1 MANYTWVGTDSSD
14 PTDWNDPN
22 NWTVAGAPAT
32 SPPGPNDSVT
42 IDAGSDTVSIGGTGE
57 LQSASLT
64 LTSSTGGSIDLTGTF
79 DTGTLGLTGVLQLQG
94 TLTDSGTASFA
105 DGATLE
111 GGTTGVQGAATFGSA
126 FTLENAE
133 LDLST
138 SSTATLSTLDLI
150 GAVTLSGDITTTS
163 LSDSGATSLTL
174 GTGTFGVSSSTP
186 SAPALLAPLTIAG
199 DDTLAG
205 AFSTSSLTVTGGAAL
220 NLNAGDSLTASGAAF
235 DPSGS
240 VSLTDGTLLITGNAS
255 LGSSLSVSG
264 AGSLTVDGTLS
275 TDGGSIGASDNSRVL
290 IGELNGSGGEVS
302 LSADGT
308 SVIEIGSE
316 NTATT
321 GTITID
327 SGIGVTAWGSFSA
340 PAIVV
345 NGTLDVA
352 NGEELSLS
360 GSGRG
365 LTGSGSVQIGS
376 GSSLYLS
383 GVDPGSSDTVQ
394 IDFAGSGGDLSIT
407 SGDLTA
413 LGAFVPTINGFS
425 STNVID
431 FTGSAITSATYASGI
446 LSLYAGATLAAALD
460 IGTGYNNEFSVL
472 STNSGYQIDYLG
484 GGTNAAPAGT
494 TTADSYQWIGP
505 VAGDWNNTANWAD
518 TTAAQSPASVA
529 PGANDS
535 VTIAAAAN
543 GAAQVLVG
551 NGNAYGLTLE
561 GETLLDGVFKVGAGG
576 LTLAPNASAVL
587 ETASSLSVSG
597 NATFGG
603 GADVMLNGGTMSVT
617 GTFYGSEVYDE
628 PNTIENGGSLT
639 VGALVDS
646 FFTEFSIAAG
656 STLTVKG
663 NMSDASGGGDSIFGV
678 SGAGAGFTVKGTFV
692 STDDSVT
699 ASNGGQ
705 VQIAE
710 LTQDANG
717 NGINLTVQ
725 DASSSIEIGTKGG
738 VAAGTLTI
746 DAGISVTEAGN
757 FSAPTIVVNG
767 TLDVANGEELSLSGT
782 GRGLTGSGSVQ
793 IGSGSSLSVSGV
805 DPGSSDKVQIDFAGS
820 GGDLSITSGDLN
832 SLDNFVPMIGGFGAT
847 DVIDFSGSVITSA
860 TYASGVLSLYDGTTL
875 TASLDIGAGYTNQFS
890 VLSLN
895 NGPFQIDYLGGGT
908 NGAPTGTTTADS
920 YQWIGP
926 VAGDWNNTAN
936 WADTTAAQ
944 SPASVAPGANDSVT
958 IAAAANGAAQVL
970 VGNGSAYG
978 LTLEGETLLDG
989 VFKVVGTGAR
999 GGLTLAPN
1007 ASAVLDT
1014 GSSLSVSGNATF
1026 GGGADVTLNGGT
1038 MSVTGTFYGSEV
1050 YDEPNTIENGG
1061 SLTVGALVD
1070 SFFTEFSIA
1079 AGSTLTVKGN
1089 MSDASGGGDSIFG
1102 VSGAGAGFT
1111 VKGTFVSTDD
1121 FVTASNGGQVQI
1133 AELTQDA
1140 NGNGINLT
1148 VQDASSSIEIGKT
1161 GGVAAGTLTIDK
1173 GISVT
1178 ESGSFT
1184 APTIVD
1190 NGTLTAASNESLT
1203 LTGAITGSGTLSIA
1217 AGAILNID
1225 QDTNGSAVKIAFS
1238 GAGGLLALNAND
1250 LNASNEFVPTI
1261 GGFGATDVID
1271 FSGATITSAQY
1282 ASGVLSLYD
1291 GTTLTASLDIG
1302 AGFKNQFSVLSLNN
1316 GPFQIDYLG
1325 GGTNTAPAGTTTADS
1340 YQWIGPVAGDWNNT
1354 ANWADTT
1361 AAQSPASV
1369 APGANDSVTIAAAA
1383 NGAAQVLVGNGNA
1396 YGLTLEGETLL
1407 DGVFKVGAGG
1417 LTLAPNA
1424 SAVLETASSLSVSGN
1439 ATFGGGADV
1448 MLNGGTMSVTGTFY
1462 GSEVYDEPNTIENG
1476 GSLTVGALV
1485 DSFFTEF
1492 SIAAGS
1498 TLTVKGNMS
1507 DASGGGDSIFG
1518 VSGAGAGF
1526 TVKGTFVSTDD
1537 FVTASN
1543 GGQVQIAELTQ
1554 DANGNGI
1561 NLTVQDASSSI
1572 EIGKTGGVAAG
1583 TLTIDKGISV
1593 TESGSFTAPT
1603 IVDNGTLTA
1612 ASNESLTLT
1621 GAITG
1626 SGTLSIAAGAILNI
1640 DQDTNGSAVKIAF
1653 SGAGGLLALN
1663 ANDLNASNE
1672 FVPTI
1677 GGFGA
1682 TDVIDFSGATITS
1695 AQYASGVLSLYDG
1708 TTLTASLDIG
1718 AGFKN
1723 QFSVL
1728 SLNNGPFQID
1738 YLGGGTNTAPAGTTT
1753 ADSYQWIGPVAGDW
1767 NNTANWAD
1775 TTAAQSPASV
1785 APGANDSV
1793 TIAAAANG
1801 AAQVLVGNGSA
1812 YGLTLEGETLLDGV
1826 FKVVGTG
1833 ARGGLT
1839 LAPNASAVLDTGSS
1853 LSVSGNATFG
1863 GGADVTLNGGTM
1875 SVTGTFYGSEV
1886 YDEPNT
1892 IENGGSLTV
1901 GALVDSFFTEFS
1913 IAAGSTLTVKGNM
1926 SDASGGGDSIFGVS
1940 GAGAGFTVKG
1950 TFVSTDD
1957 FVTAS
1962 NGGQVQ
1968 IAELTQDANGNGIN
1982 LTVQDASSSIEIG
1995 KTGGVAAGTLT
2006 IDKGIS
2012 VTESGSFTAPTI
2024 VDNGTL
2030 TAASNE
2036 SLTLTGAIT
2045 GSGTLSIAA
2054 GAILNIDQDTNG
2066 SAVKIAFSGAGGLL
2080 ALNANDLNAS
2090 NEFVPTIGG
2099 FGATDVIDFSG
2110 ATITS
2115 AQYASGV
2122 LSLYDGTTLTAS
2134 LDIGAGFKNQFSVL
2148 SLNNGPFQIDYLGGG
2163 TNTAPAGTTTADSY
2177 QWIGPVAGDWNN
2189 TANWADT
2196 TAAQSPASV
2205 APGANDS
2212 VTIGA
2217 AANGAAQVLV
2227 GNGSAYGLTL
2237 EGETLLDGVFQIG
2250 AGGLAVAPSA
2260 SAVLDT
2266 GSSLSVSGNAT
2277 FGGGADVM
2285 LNGGTMSVTGTFYG
2299 SEVVYGPNAIENG
2312 GSLTVGALVDSFF
2325 TEFSIAAGSTL
2336 TVKGNVSDAGG
2347 NSNSVFG
2354 VSGAGAG
2361 FTVKGTFVS
2370 TDDTVTASNG
2380 GQVQLAELTQDAN
2393 GNGVT
2398 LNVAD
2403 ASSSIEIGKTGGVA
2417 AGTLTIDDG
2426 VSVTE
2431 TGSFTAPTIVDN
2443 GTLTAASNESLT
2455 LTGAIAGSGTLSI
2468 AAGSTLSL
2476 DSGSVAAT
2484 DMFAFVGSGGTLSL
2498 ATPLGFAAS
2507 KISDFA
2513 SGDAVDLAG
2522 SWSLV
2527 KFSENPSGT
2536 AATLT
2541 LTNGTNDLA
2550 LKFEG
2555 DYTQGNFSI
2564 TSGSTTTIDFA
2575 TVPAAVFSSEM
2586 QSSTATNNIATID
2599 NFDFSRDQFA
2609 LWLPVTG
2616 IDSTVTASTLSGL
2629 GAAFG
2634 TNLNPGHAAL
2644 ADIGTQVYL
2653 VVDTDGKVGYH
2664 ADDLMFALSDA
2675 HNLSSLSTVDFAVT

>member
-617 GTFYGSEVYDE
+617 GTFYGSEV
-628 PNTIENGGSLT
+628 
-639 VGALVDS
+639 
-646 FFTEFSIAAG
+646 
-656 STLTVKG
+656 
-663 NMSDASGGGDSIFGV
+663 
-678 SGAGAGFTVKGTFV
+678 
-692 STDDSVT
+692 
-699 ASNGGQ
+699 
-705 VQIAE
+705 
-710 LTQDANG
+710 
-717 NGINLTVQ
+717 
-725 DASSSIEIGTKGG
+725 
-738 VAAGTLTI
+738 
-746 DAGISVTEAGN
+746 
-757 FSAPTIVVNG
+757 
-767 TLDVANGEELSLSGT
+767 
-782 GRGLTGSGSVQ
+782 
-793 IGSGSSLSVSGV
+793 
-805 DPGSSDKVQIDFAGS
+805 
-820 GGDLSITSGDLN
+820 
-832 SLDNFVPMIGGFGAT
+832 
-847 DVIDFSGSVITSA
+847 
-860 TYASGVLSLYDGTTL
+860 
-875 TASLDIGAGYTNQFS
+875 
-890 VLSLN
+890 
-895 NGPFQIDYLGGGT
+895 
-908 NGAPTGTTTADS
+908 
-920 YQWIGP
+920 
-926 VAGDWNNTAN
+926 
-936 WADTTAAQ
+936 
-944 SPASVAPGANDSVT
+944 
-958 IAAAANGAAQVL
+958 
-970 VGNGSAYG
+970 
-978 LTLEGETLLDG
+978 
-989 VFKVVGTGAR
+989 
-999 GGLTLAPN
+999 
-1007 ASAVLDT
+1007 
-1014 GSSLSVSGNATF
+1014 
-1026 GGGADVTLNGGT
+1026 
-1038 MSVTGTFYGSEV
+1038 
-1050 YDEPNTIENGG
+1050 
-1061 SLTVGALVD
+1061 
-1070 SFFTEFSIA
+1070 
-1079 AGSTLTVKGN
+1079 
-1089 MSDASGGGDSIFG
+1089 
-1102 VSGAGAGFT
+1102 
-1111 VKGTFVSTDD
+1111 
-1121 FVTASNGGQVQI
+1121 
-1133 AELTQDA
+1133 
-1140 NGNGINLT
+1140 
-1148 VQDASSSIEIGKT
+1148 
-1161 GGVAAGTLTIDK
+1161 
-1173 GISVT
+1173 
-1178 ESGSFT
+1178 
-1184 APTIVD
+1184 
-1190 NGTLTAASNESLT
+1190 
-1203 LTGAITGSGTLSIA
+1203 
-1217 AGAILNID
+1217 
-1225 QDTNGSAVKIAFS
+1225 
-1238 GAGGLLALNAND
+1238 
-1250 LNASNEFVPTI
+1250 
-1261 GGFGATDVID
+1261 
-1271 FSGATITSAQY
+1271 
-1282 ASGVLSLYD
+1282 
-1291 GTTLTASLDIG
+1291 
-1302 AGFKNQFSVLSLNN
+1302 
-1316 GPFQIDYLG
+1316 
-1325 GGTNTAPAGTTTADS
+1325 
-1340 YQWIGPVAGDWNNT
+1340 
-1354 ANWADTT
+1354 
-1361 AAQSPASV
+1361 
-1369 APGANDSVTIAAAA
+1369 
-1383 NGAAQVLVGNGNA
+1383 
-1396 YGLTLEGETLL
+1396 
-1407 DGVFKVGAGG
+1407 
-1417 LTLAPNA
+1417 
-1424 SAVLETASSLSVSGN
+1424 
-1439 ATFGGGADV
+1439 
-1448 MLNGGTMSVTGTFY
+1448 
-1462 GSEVYDEPNTIENG
+1462 
-1476 GSLTVGALV
+1476 
-1485 DSFFTEF
+1485 
-1492 SIAAGS
+1492 
-1498 TLTVKGNMS
+1498 
-1507 DASGGGDSIFG
+1507 
-1518 VSGAGAGF
+1518 
-1526 TVKGTFVSTDD
+1526 
-1537 FVTASN
+1537 
-1543 GGQVQIAELTQ
+1543 
-1554 DANGNGI
+1554 
-1561 NLTVQDASSSI
+1561 
-1572 EIGKTGGVAAG
+1572 
-1583 TLTIDKGISV
+1583 
-1593 TESGSFTAPT
+1593 
-1603 IVDNGTLTA
+1603 
-1612 ASNESLTLT
+1612 
-1621 GAITG
+1621 
-1626 SGTLSIAAGAILNI
+1626 
-1640 DQDTNGSAVKIAF
+1640 
-1653 SGAGGLLALN
+1653 
-1663 ANDLNASNE
+1663 
-1672 FVPTI
+1672 
-1677 GGFGA
+1677 
-1682 TDVIDFSGATITS
+1682 
-1695 AQYASGVLSLYDG
+1695 
-1708 TTLTASLDIG
+1708 
-1718 AGFKN
+1718 
-1723 QFSVL
+1723 
-1728 SLNNGPFQID
+1728 
-1738 YLGGGTNTAPAGTTT
+1738 
-1753 ADSYQWIGPVAGDW
+1753 
-1767 NNTANWAD
+1767 
-1775 TTAAQSPASV
+1775 
-1785 APGANDSV
+1785 
-1793 TIAAAANG
+1793 
-1801 AAQVLVGNGSA
+1801 
-1812 YGLTLEGETLLDGV
+1812 
-1826 FKVVGTG
+1826 
-1833 ARGGLT
+1833 
-1839 LAPNASAVLDTGSS
+1839 
-1853 LSVSGNATFG
+1853 
-1863 GGADVTLNGGTM
+1863 
-1875 SVTGTFYGSEV
+1875 
-1886 YDEPNT
+1886 
-1892 IENGGSLTV
+1892 
-1901 GALVDSFFTEFS
+1901 
-1913 IAAGSTLTVKGNM
+1913 
-1926 SDASGGGDSIFGVS
+1926 
-1940 GAGAGFTVKG
+1940 
-1950 TFVSTDD
+1950 
-1957 FVTAS
+1957 
-1962 NGGQVQ
+1962 
-1968 IAELTQDANGNGIN
+1968 
-1982 LTVQDASSSIEIG
+1982 
-1995 KTGGVAAGTLT
+1995 
-2006 IDKGIS
+2006 
-2012 VTESGSFTAPTI
+2012 
-2024 VDNGTL
+2024 
-2030 TAASNE
+2030 
-2036 SLTLTGAIT
+2036 
-2045 GSGTLSIAA
+2045 
-2054 GAILNIDQDTNG
+2054 
-2066 SAVKIAFSGAGGLL
+2066 
-2080 ALNANDLNAS
+2080 
-2090 NEFVPTIGG
+2090 
-2099 FGATDVIDFSG
+2099 
-2110 ATITS
+2110 
-2115 AQYASGV
+2115 
-2122 LSLYDGTTLTAS
+2122 
-2134 LDIGAGFKNQFSVL
+2134 
-2148 SLNNGPFQIDYLGGG
+2148 
-2163 TNTAPAGTTTADSY
+2163 
-2177 QWIGPVAGDWNN
+2177 
-2189 TANWADT
+2189 
-2196 TAAQSPASV
+2196 
-2205 APGANDS
+2205 
-2212 VTIGA
+2212 
-2217 AANGAAQVLV
+2217 
-2227 GNGSAYGLTL
+2227 
-2237 EGETLLDGVFQIG
+2237 
-2250 AGGLAVAPSA
+2250 
-2260 SAVLDT
+2260 
-2266 GSSLSVSGNAT
+2266 
-2277 FGGGADVM
+2277 
-2285 LNGGTMSVTGTFYG
+2285 
-2299 SEVVYGPNAIENG
+2299 VYGPNAIENG

-2443 GTLTAASNESLT
+2443 GTLTVASNESLT